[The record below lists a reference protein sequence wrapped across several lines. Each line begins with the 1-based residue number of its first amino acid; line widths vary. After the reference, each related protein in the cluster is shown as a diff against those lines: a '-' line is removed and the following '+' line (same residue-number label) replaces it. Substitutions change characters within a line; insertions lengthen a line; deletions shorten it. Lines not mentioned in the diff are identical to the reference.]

1 MEILGRKAA
10 MQVGE
15 SRMTEFDNSRGQHWP
30 LALAKVMGY
39 PVQAPSRH
47 TIAFCASHELDQEV
61 GPRLIQLATETG
73 KDILSVGFR
82 SIDAKEP
89 NKLSLAVHRSAGV
102 HWLTGCR
109 LYAASEK
116 AKVALIH
123 DDKRWFF
130 DDRNQL
136 VSTSLPPRHR
146 LTRGEQVAWWRL
158 RLNAAWI
165 QGVQQHDEAS
175 IASSRDVAA
184 ILPSER
190 LSIAC

>member
-10 MQVGE
+10 IQVGE
-15 SRMTEFDNSRGQHWP
+15 SSMTEFHNSRGQHWL
-30 LALAKVMGY
+30 LALRNIMGY
-39 PVQAPSRH
+39 PIHAPSRH
-47 TIAFCASHELDQEV
+47 TIAFCASHALDQEA
-61 GPRLIQLATETG
+61 GERLIELAIESG
-73 KDILSVGFR
+73 KDILSIVFR

-102 HWLTGCR
+102 QLLAGCR

-146 LTRGEQVAWWRL
+146 LTRGEQVGWWRL
-158 RLNAAWI
+158 RLTAAWI
-165 QGVQQHDEAS
+165 EGVQSKEAAS
-175 IASSRDVAA
+175 IASSREVAA

-190 LSIAC
+190 LAMAC